1 MKIIDEKLAPY
12 GALVLRVGLGAMW
25 IAHALLKWFVYTI
38 PGLATWLGTQ
48 GLPPAFAWPLF
59 IMELVGGVAIVLGFY
74 GRYVALLLL
83 PVLLV
88 AAWTHFPNGWLHTSQ
103 GGGWE
108 YPIFLVVA
116 SFAYGLIGDG
126 ALALQSRRDL
136 IPRKV

>member
-1 MKIIDEKLAPY
+1 
-12 GALVLRVGLGAMW
+12 
-25 IAHALLKWFVYTI
+25 
-38 PGLATWLGTQ
+38 
-48 GLPPAFAWPLF
+48 
-59 IMELVGGVAIVLGFY
+59 MELVGGVAIVLGFY

-126 ALALQSRRDL
+126 ALALQSRREL